1 MINSTYVDGNFQDF
15 SGNISKINNNN
26 NSELAGH
33 YLYRKF
39 QPTPDSTDFS
49 NSSSTTGIPILD
61 PNFTN
66 FNVKDYV
73 SIYLGPQRNTFPIV
87 VSLTV
92 IYTTIFLTGLMGNL
106 FTCVVILKNFYMRT
120 VTNYYLASL
129 AVSDLLTLTFG
140 KWILFLNNTINFIV
154 HNIMVSK

>member
-1 MINSTYVDGNFQDF
+1 LYYLKTKSTYQKLTLKDQILPEKLD
-15 SGNISKINNNN
+15 NNWLL
-26 NSELAGH
+26 SSCKSSLRLQH
-33 YLYRKF
+33 
-39 QPTPDSTDFS
+39 TDSTDFS

-92 IYTTIFLTGLMGNL
+92 IYTTIFLTGLMEIGG
-106 FTCVVILKNFYMRT
+106 I
-120 VTNYYLASL
+120 
-129 AVSDLLTLTFG
+129 
-140 KWILFLNNTINFIV
+140 
-154 HNIMVSK
+154 